1 MGAFSG
7 LSERLSHIFSK
18 LKDKGRLTELEV
30 KTAMREIR
38 IALLEADVNYLVVKN
53 FVSRVSEKAV
63 GEDILKGLNP
73 TQQVIKIVNDEL
85 GATMGGT
92 FSKIEIS
99 PKPPT
104 IILMCGLQG
113 SGKTTMC
120 GKLAVMLRKQGKN
133 PLLVA
138 CDIYRPAA
146 IKQLQVVGKN
156 ANVPVFEMGQV
167 DVKKIAKEALK
178 VAASNN
184 NDVVIVDTAGRQP
197 ITQLLMGEINGL

>member
-85 GATMGGT
+85 VATMGGT
-92 FSKIEIS
+92 FS
-99 PKPPT
+99 
-104 IILMCGLQG
+104 
-113 SGKTTMC
+113 
-120 GKLAVMLRKQGKN
+120 
-133 PLLVA
+133 
-138 CDIYRPAA
+138 
-146 IKQLQVVGKN
+146 
-156 ANVPVFEMGQV
+156 
-167 DVKKIAKEALK
+167 
-178 VAASNN
+178 
-184 NDVVIVDTAGRQP
+184 
-197 ITQLLMGEINGL
+197 